1 MREMQVTTRLLLSI
15 VLLFITAL
23 PMSAE
28 RPRPLGWAI
37 DAARSGNW
45 EQALLIAERDGQVAV
60 DVIEWMYLLTGE
72 GSYDEVTGFIDR
84 RPDWPQ
90 ERRIRRRAEEVVILR
105 KDSEVLRFFA
115 TIPPQTPAGVL
126 RYAEA
131 LARSDRSEEA
141 KAAVTGA
148 WRNMPMSPS
157 EQARLLESYGEIVA
171 QHHDARL
178 DAMLWRGTLENARR
192 MFELASDGA
201 VAAAKARIALRDMA
215 PGVDVLIKAIPKS
228 HARDGG
234 LQYDRFVWRL
244 RKRRGEDAKAL
255 MIATSTSAERL
266 GRPEAWS
273 NRRRSMARDEMRN
286 GDAERAYEI
295 AARHFLTAGSDYAD
309 LEWLAGY
316 IALYKLD
323 EPETALRHFEN
334 HDAAVRSPI
343 SKGRA
348 GYWRGR
354 AYEAMGNA
362 AAADQA
368 YASGAQYQ
376 TSFYGLL
383 AAERA
388 GLPFDIELATAKP
401 ATDWRTSPLAQRPL
415 FQAGLLLQASGE
427 LSLAE
432 LFWTHLANTLDAE
445 NGAWL
450 GQAAVDVEQPH
461 LAVMVGKRLARRAIV
476 VPFAYYAMHP
486 LAARDLP
493 MAPEMSLSIAR
504 RESEFDSRVQSG
516 AGARGLM
523 QIMPRTGS
531 EVARRLGR
539 GREHTTA
546 RLTSDPVYNAELGAA
561 YLATLARRFSGN
573 VIMMS
578 AGYNAGPSRP
588 DRWMQVYG
596 DPRRGEID
604 IVDWIEHIPFRET
617 RNYVMRVTESLPV
630 YRALLEKEAL
640 PEPFSE
646 ELVGSSLQAFAPK
659 GE

>member
-1 MREMQVTTRLLLSI
+1 MTPRLFLSLAL
-15 VLLFITAL
+15 VFLTAL
-23 PMSAE
+23 PVMAE

-45 EQALLIAERDGQVAV
+45 EQAAQIAARDGQVAV
-60 DVIEWMYLLTGE
+60 DVIEWMHLRARDS
-72 GSYDEVTGFIDR
+72 SYETVTGFLDR
-84 RPDWPQ
+84 RPNWPQ
-90 ERRIRRRAEEVVILR
+90 ERRIRLRAEEVVILR
-105 KDSEVLRFFA
+105 KDSEVLQFFA
-115 TIPPQTPAGVL
+115 TVPPQTPAGVL

-131 LARSDRSEEA
+131 LARTERSEEA
-141 KAAVTGA
+141 NAAVVGA
-148 WRNMPMSPS
+148 WRNMPMSVS
-157 EQARLLESYGEIVA
+157 EQERLLEGYGEIVA
-171 QHHDARL
+171 SHHDARL
-178 DAMLWRGTLENARR
+178 DAMLWRGALENAQRVY
-192 MFELASDGA
+192 ELASDGA
-201 VAAAKARIALRDMA
+201 VAAAKARIALRDTA
-215 PGVDVLIKAIPKS
+215 PGVDTLIEAVPKS

-234 LQYDRFVWRL
+234 LQYERFVWRL
-244 RKRRGEDAKAL
+244 RKGRGEDAKAL
-255 MIATSTSAERL
+255 LIASSKSAERL

-295 AARHFLTAGSDYAD
+295 AARHFLTAGSAYAD

-316 IALYKLD
+316 IALYRLN

-354 AYEAMGNA
+354 AYEAMGDV

-388 GLPFDIELATAKP
+388 GLPFDIERATAQP
-401 ATDWRTSPLAQRPL
+401 TSDWRTSSLAEEPL

-432 LFWTHLANTLDAE
+432 MFWTHLADGLDAE
-445 NGAWL
+445 DGAL
-450 GQAAVDVEQPH
+450 LAQAAVDVEQPH

-486 LAARDLP
+486 LAERDLP
-493 MAPEMSLSIAR
+493 MAPEMTLAIAR
-504 RESEFDSRVQSG
+504 RESEFDPRVQSQV
-516 AGARGLM
+516 GARGLM
-523 QIMPRTGS
+523 QIMPRTGN

-539 GREHTTA
+539 GLEHTTE

-588 DRWMQVYG
+588 DRWMGVYG

-630 YRALLEKEAL
+630 YRALLEKEPL
-640 PEPFSE
+640 PEPFSA
-646 ELVGSSLQAFAPK
+646 ELTGSSLQAFAPK